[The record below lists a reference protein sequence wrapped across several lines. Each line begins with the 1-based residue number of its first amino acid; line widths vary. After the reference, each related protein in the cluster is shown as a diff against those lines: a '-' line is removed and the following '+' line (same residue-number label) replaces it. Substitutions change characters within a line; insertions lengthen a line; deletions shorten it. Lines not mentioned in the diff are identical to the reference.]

1 MELTIKVTTV
11 MQPRVYQKKDGSQGC
26 TYQFVGETQTGQYDK
41 TIHFQVF
48 GEDRFNSMQLAEG
61 GVYQV
66 SFDIESRPWKD
77 TYITSCTAWRAI
89 RTDNVAPQPAPAPQ
103 TAYQAPAP
111 APQPAPMPMQPQA
124 SGDDLPF

>member
-1 MELTIKVTTV
+1 MDITIKVTTV
-11 MQPRVYQKKDGSQGC
+11 MQPRVYQKRDGSQGC

-48 GEDRFNSMQLAEG
+48 GQDRFNAMQLAEG
-61 GVYQV
+61 GIYQV

-77 TYITSCTAWRAI
+77 TYITSINAWKAI
-89 RTDNVAPQPAPAPQ
+89 RTDNATPTAPQPQ
-103 TAYQAPAP
+103 QAMPS
-111 APQPAPMPMQPQA
+111 PQPQQAQPQG

>member
-1 MELTIKVTTV
+1 MEITIKVTTV
-11 MQPRVYQKKDGSQGC
+11 MQPRVYAKKDGTQGR
-26 TYQFVGETQTGQYDK
+26 TFQFVGETQNEQYNK

-48 GEDRFNSMQLAEG
+48 GEDRFNGMQLTEG

-89 RTDNVAPQPAPAPQ
+89 RTDNVAQQPAPAPQ

-111 APQPAPMPMQPQA
+111 APAPMPMQPQA